1 MKLAGLLTTICLVF
15 GSLALSAQD
24 THFTLYD
31 YAPLSINPAQAGN
44 FLGTYRVGGIYRDQ
58 WAAVSGRGNE
68 FRTPMFYVDAPL
80 PFQIGK
86 KGHWIG
92 AGLNFQLDE
101 AGSQNQRTSL
111 FMLAASFNYV
121 ANRKKNTIFT
131 IGVQGGS
138 RSRSFGFGDVST
150 NNSIQ
155 NGLMGNDIFA
165 DDEALSAFNSTSMN
179 PDDAPTS
186 DGIIIN
192 AGVNLRTNID
202 KKTHFNVGLGVLN
215 ITQPNQSLGM
225 NENSKDAEFKL
236 PMRFNLHAGLRR
248 QLNKKWTLNPTLLIS
263 NIRNQNEAAVQVW
276 GEYLFNEE
284 KQIDLR
290 FGLGHRLGRDLQP
303 LLGINYGNFR
313 LAAAY
318 DVRLGNLGNAIS
330 QRGGFEVGVS
340 YIGLIF
346 KKPEVPAVIFCPQF

>member
-1 MKLAGLLTTICLVF
+1 MKLTGLLTTICLVF

-24 THFTLYD
+24 THHTLYD

-44 FLGTYRVGGIYRDQ
+44 FLGTYRIGGIYRDQ
-58 WAAVSGRGNE
+58 WAAVSGRGNA
-68 FRTPMFYVDAPL
+68 FRSPMFYVDAPL

-101 AGSQNQRTSL
+101 AGSQNQKTST

-121 ANRKKNTIFT
+121 ANRKKNTILT
-131 IGVQGGS
+131 IGLQGGS
-138 RSRSFGFGDVST
+138 RSRGYEYDPGLTTERGIEQGFTTLAEFVDDDRAIGAFD
-150 NNSIQ
+150 
-155 NGLMGNDIFA
+155 ND
-165 DDEALSAFNSTSMN
+165 ET
-179 PDDAPTS
+179 T

-202 KKTHFNVGLGVLN
+202 KKTHFNIGLGLLN
-215 ITQPNQSLGM
+215 ITQPNQSL
-225 NENSKDAEFKL
+225 NSEMSDSTEYNL
-236 PMRFNLHAGLRR
+236 PMRFNLTAGLRR
-248 QLNKKWTLNPTLLIS
+248 QLNKKWTLNPTVLIS
-263 NIRNQNEAAVQVW
+263 NIRNQNEAALQIW
-276 GEYLFNEE
+276 GEYLFNKE

-290 FGLGHRLGRDLQP
+290 FGLGHRLGRDVQP

-318 DVRLGNLGNAIS
+318 DVRLGNLGSALDA
-330 QRGGFEVGVS
+330 RGGFEIGVS